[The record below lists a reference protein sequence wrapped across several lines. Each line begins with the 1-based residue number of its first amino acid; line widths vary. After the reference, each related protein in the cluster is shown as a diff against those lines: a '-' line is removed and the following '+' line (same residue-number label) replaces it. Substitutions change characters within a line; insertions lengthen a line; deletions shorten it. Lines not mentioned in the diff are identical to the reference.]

1 MGQAGFSRQDRVK
14 KALMREIS
22 DALANDVKNPLLDN
36 QIISVTDIE
45 LAKDF
50 SFAKVYLSFLSTQ
63 SHQPLLEVIQEAAP
77 KLQSIVGRRMKLR
90 NTTKLQFFSDDS
102 LERGSRVTSLLEKIA
117 AEREAGSES
126 ATGLDES

>member
-14 KALMREIS
+14 KALMREVS
-22 DALANDVKNPLLDN
+22 DAIANDIKNPALDH
-36 QIISVTDIE
+36 QIISITDID

-63 SHQPLLEVIQEAAP
+63 DPAPLLTIIQEAAP
-77 KLQSIVGRRMKLR
+77 KIQSLVGRRMKLR
-90 NTTKLQFFSDDS
+90 NTTKLQFFNDDS

-117 AEREAGSES
+117 SEREDTGS
-126 ATGLDES
+126 